1 MSLSGVLTPPTLSVQ
16 QLQAEQAELLHH
28 LAAHKSV
35 LASLERR
42 VGRSLTSLDQHLQH
56 LVAVADVSVNWQD
69 CLSAVQSEVDC
80 LCDLLSDTMLLQKL
94 EAGKVEVQQ
103 EPLDLLPLLQD
114 LSRHWMEPKSGE
126 PVRLLRTL
134 AQDLPR
140 AYADREL
147 TEAVVTDLLARGL
160 RYSDSDHLVRLETSW
175 VKEQLQIT
183 ITAQRF
189 APPGDREFA
198 TEIMLCCRR
207 VEVQQGQ
214 VTCQSAPDGMKTV
227 TIVLPSCGSSGS
239 MPSSIVSELATGR

>member
-1 MSLSGVLTPPTLSVQ
+1 MSLSGVLTPPTLSLQ

-42 VGRSLTSLDQHLQH
+42 VGRSLSSLDHHLQH
-56 LVAVADVSVNWQD
+56 LVEVADASVSWQN

-94 EAGKVEVQQ
+94 EAGKVEVRQ
-103 EPLDLLPLLQD
+103 EPLDLVPLLQD

-134 AQDLPR
+134 AQNLPR
-140 AYADREL
+140 ASADREL

-160 RYSDSDHLVRLETSW
+160 RYSDSDRLVRLETHW
-175 VKEQLQIT
+175 LNNQLQIT

-214 VTCQSAPDGMKTV
+214 VTCQSAPDDMKTV
-227 TIVLPSCGSSGS
+227 TIVLPSCSSPDPL
-239 MPSSIVSELATGR
+239 PSSATPGVAMGR